1 MLLWRRAR
9 GVSQDQLRTCG
20 KASVVWSWARMH
32 WQRPQQTGA
41 GHYTSSS
48 PGTGAGVTWDH
59 PEGWR
64 TSAWIK
70 GATGDRGPAGGLC
83 RARARPG
90 FHHLPGHPVEAS
102 CRPRGLRPPSHVR
115 TLLFPYLSPF
125 WASLQ
130 ACRETAASKGRRW
143 AKGEERKRTMPPF
156 PGQVSRTRVV
166 GVMGRGE
173 AKGSAAELG
182 LGMLKSE
189 VSLLFAA
196 QGTF

>member
-1 MLLWRRAR
+1 M
-9 GVSQDQLRTCG
+9 
-20 KASVVWSWARMH
+20 
-32 WQRPQQTGA
+32 
-41 GHYTSSS
+41 
-48 PGTGAGVTWDH
+48 
-59 PEGWR
+59 
-64 TSAWIK
+64 
-70 GATGDRGPAGGLC
+70 
-83 RARARPG
+83 
-90 FHHLPGHPVEAS
+90 
-102 CRPRGLRPPSHVR
+102 R

>member
-1 MLLWRRAR
+1 MQGHWKGYLN
-9 GVSQDQLRTCG
+9 VSNGCYFGTEQGECPKTRWGPVG
-20 KASVVWSWARMH
+20 KLVWLGLGPEGTDRS
-32 WQRPQQTGA
+32 QKIGA
-41 GHYTSSS
+41 GRYTFGS

-59 PEGWR
+59 PESWR

-143 AKGEERKRTMPPF
+143 AKGEERKRTMPLF
-156 PGQVSRTRVV
+156 PGQVSRTRPV

-173 AKGSAAELG
+173 AKGSAAE
-182 LGMLKSE
+182 
-189 VSLLFAA
+189 F
-196 QGTF
+196 